1 MAVDKILVAYD
12 KSDCAKRALDLAIDV
27 AGNNPDAHVDV
38 TYVVPIPMLDNA
50 QVSDF
55 QEILEHMIEDGKQ
68 VLSKAIDELDTDVEV
83 DGFVMTGVSPATE
96 IIRLVEQND
105 YDVIVIGNRG
115 LNGIKEYM
123 GSVSHKVLH
132 GVQIPVLIAK

>member
-1 MAVDKILVAYD
+1 
-12 KSDCAKRALDLAIDV
+12 
-27 AGNNPDAHVDV
+27 
-38 TYVVPIPMLDNA
+38 
-50 QVSDF
+50 
-55 QEILEHMIEDGKQ
+55 
-68 VLSKAIDELDTDVEV
+68 
-83 DGFVMTGVSPATE
+83 MTGVSPATE

>member
-12 KSDCAKRALDLAIDV
+12 KTDGAKSALNVALDV
-27 AGNNPDAHVDV
+27 AGNNPNAHVDL

-55 QEILEHMIEDGKQ
+55 QEILEHMIEEGKK
-68 VLSKAIDELDTDVEV
+68 VLTEAIDALDTDVDV

-105 YDVIVIGNRG
+105 YDLIVIGNRG
-115 LNGIKEYM
+115 LGGVKEYM

-132 GVQIPVLIAK
+132 GVNIPVLIAK